1 MHVPAPGARAPPDT
15 KYRQSTQPANSSGVG
30 KASRVPT
37 AISTA
42 RAAASPMAPRPK
54 SKWSSQPL
62 DFAPLKQEERSY
74 DSALHVP
81 REQRERPL
89 SSTHGSPQTPHALP
103 PRPSFSSSSRMSTAV
118 PPSPTFST
126 QSARTSVTSLHPEP
140 EPGAGDLIYERSELG
155 GRISTLFA
163 REKVLAQELAHRGVH
178 LPPSSAEK
186 REAMQRE
193 IACE

>member
-1 MHVPAPGARAPPDT
+1 
-15 KYRQSTQPANSSGVG
+15 
-30 KASRVPT
+30 
-37 AISTA
+37 
-42 RAAASPMAPRPK
+42 
-54 SKWSSQPL
+54 
-62 DFAPLKQEERSY
+62 
-74 DSALHVP
+74 
-81 REQRERPL
+81 
-89 SSTHGSPQTPHALP
+89 
-103 PRPSFSSSSRMSTAV
+103 MSTAV